1 MPGSTTIRLA
11 DFLSRH
17 ESRFSEMPLVKFIK
31 ENKEIDVPHGA
42 NLRQEAIKAGIN
54 VHQGVNGFGAG
65 INKFLNCHGLGQCGT
80 CRVLITKGMENT
92 NSMGFVEKFRFYN
105 PLPDPLPCMAFIGNE
120 NSMRLA
126 CRTKVLGDMEVET
139 GPQLNLFGENFF
151 S

>member
-1 MPGSTTIRLA
+1 
-11 DFLSRH
+11 
-17 ESRFSEMPLVKFIK
+17 MPLVKFIK

-54 VHQGVNGFGAG
+54 VHQGVNGFGAT
-65 INKFLNCHGLGQCGT
+65 INKILNCHGIGQCGT

-92 NSMGFVEKFRFYN
+92 SPMGVVEKIRFYN
-105 PLPDPLPCMAFIGNE
+105 PVPDPIPCMSFIGNE
-120 NSMRLA
+120 NTMRLA
-126 CRTKVLGDMEVET
+126 CRTQVLGDIEVET

>member
-1 MPGSTTIRLA
+1 
-11 DFLSRH
+11 
-17 ESRFSEMPLVKFIK
+17 MPLVKFIK

-54 VHQGVNGFGAG
+54 VHQGVNGFGASL
-65 INKFLNCHGLGQCGT
+65 NKMLNCHGLGQCGT

-92 NSMGFVEKFRFYN
+92 SPMGFVEKIRFYN
-105 PLPDPLPCMAFIGNE
+105 PVPDPLPCMAFIGNE
-120 NSMRLA
+120 NTMRLA
-126 CRTKVLGDMEVET
+126 CRTQVLGDIEVET